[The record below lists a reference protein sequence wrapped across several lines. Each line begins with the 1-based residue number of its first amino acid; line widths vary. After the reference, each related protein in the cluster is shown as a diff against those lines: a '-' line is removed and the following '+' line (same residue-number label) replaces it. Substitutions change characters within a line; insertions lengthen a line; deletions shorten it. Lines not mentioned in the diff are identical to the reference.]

1 MTWGWSAGSATASR
15 RSTTGP
21 RSPRGASR
29 RCGGARLSS
38 RPISGGKQ
46 VVLKLTDV
54 VTHYGPLRV
63 LKSVNLE
70 VRAGEIVCL
79 LGGNASG
86 KSTTMKTVLGV
97 VPPPARPGEFAGD
110 RIHGLP
116 TAGIFRPRSSLGP

>member
-1 MTWGWSAGSATASR
+1 MTWGGSAGSATASR

-21 RSPRGASR
+21 RSPRGASKR
-29 RCGGARLSS
+29 YGGARPSW
-38 RPISGGKQ
+38 RPISGGRR

-70 VRAGEIVCL
+70 ARAGEIVCL

-97 VPPPARPGEFAGD
+97 GPPPAGPGEFEGD
-110 RIHGLP
+110 RVDRPP
-116 TAGIFRPRSSLGP
+116 TH

>member
-1 MTWGWSAGSATASR
+1 MTWGGSAGSATASR

-29 RCGGARLSS
+29 RCGGARPSW
-38 RPISGGKQ
+38 RPISGGRR

-63 LKSVNLE
+63 LQSINLE
-70 VRAGEIVCL
+70 VRAGQIVCL

-86 KSTTMKTVLGV
+86 KSTTMKTGLGV
-97 VPPPARPGEFAGD
+97 GRPTARRVGVEGHRDA
-110 RIHGLP
+110 GLP
-116 TAGIFRPRSSLGP
+116 A